1 MNGSSPFEQNA
12 EQYDAW
18 FEQHP
23 FAYQS
28 EIEAIR
34 LLLPEP
40 GRGLEIGV
48 GCGLFAVALGIRT
61 GVEPSTVM
69 SERARK
75 RGIKV
80 VKGVA
85 EALPFPDNEFD
96 TALMVTTVCF
106 LDDID
111 RALQEAFRVLK
122 PGGAFI
128 IGFVDRNSPIG
139 KAYEQR
145 KSESLFYKD
154 ATFYAVDDLLTHLKQ
169 AGFSMFSFS
178 QTLFR
183 PLDEMREPDQIKK
196 GYGEGSF
203 VVIKAGT

>member
-1 MNGSSPFEQNA
+1 MSLNSPFEQNS

-18 FEQHP
+18 FEKHP

-28 EIEAIR
+28 EVEAIR
-34 LLLPEP
+34 MLLPIP
-40 GRGLEIGV
+40 GKGLEIGV
-48 GCGLFAVALGIRT
+48 GSGLFAAPLGIRI
-61 GVEPSTVM
+61 GVEPSTAM
-69 SERARK
+69 GDRARK
-75 RGIKV
+75 RGINV
-80 VKGVA
+80 FKGVA
-85 EALPFPDNEFD
+85 EALPFPDHEFD

-106 LDDID
+106 LDDLD
-111 RALQEAFRVLK
+111 RAFQEAFRVLK

-145 KSESLFYKD
+145 KQESLFYKD
-154 ATFYAVDDLLTHLKQ
+154 ATFYTVDDLLKHLKQ

-178 QTLFR
+178 QTLFG
-183 PLDEMREPDQIKK
+183 PIDAMRQPDRTRT

-203 VVIKAGT
+203 VVIKAEK